1 VISEEQVRHVAN
13 LARLGLTDD
22 EIEKMGGQLDAILE
36 SIEKIQEL
44 DLSGVPPTANPL
56 DLSKVLR
63 PDEPRPEFSQEQALS
78 PAPERVDDLFAV
90 PRID

>member
-1 VISEEQVRHVAN
+1 MISEEQVRHVAN

-22 EIEKMGGQLDAILE
+22 VIAKIGEQLDAILD

-56 DLSKVLR
+56 DLSNVLR
-63 PDEPRPEFSQEQALS
+63 PDEPRPEFSQQQALS

>member
-13 LARLGLTDD
+13 LARLGLTD
-22 EIEKMGGQLDAILE
+22 EEVEKMGGQLGAILE
-36 SIEKIQEL
+36 SIEKIGEL

-56 DLSKVLR
+56 NMTNVLR
-63 PDEPRPEFSQEQALS
+63 PDDPHRELTPEEALA
-78 PAPERVDDLFAV
+78 PAPETVDGLFAV